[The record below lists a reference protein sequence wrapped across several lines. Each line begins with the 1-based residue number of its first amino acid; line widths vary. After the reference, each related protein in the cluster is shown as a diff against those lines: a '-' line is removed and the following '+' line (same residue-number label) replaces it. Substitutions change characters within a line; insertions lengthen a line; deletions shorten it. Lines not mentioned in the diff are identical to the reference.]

1 MEEIKKD
8 AIQSAIEEGT
18 AVFMPEKGLHT
29 GATVTIRNDER
40 KWTVRF
46 IDHKKSEAI
55 VRPQFA
61 KKDTET
67 VRVRLDDIIVV
78 NNPKWNQRF
87 DVPKDVDGQA
97 IAPGDMVTP
106 VDHNGIEMITENME
120 DVIVKVS
127 GYKDA
132 GVIDSKDGEFEASQV
147 RISKKN
153 IF

>member
-1 MEEIKKD
+1 MEELKKD
-8 AIQSAIEEGT
+8 ALQSAIEEGT

-46 IDHKKSEAI
+46 IDHEKSEAI

-61 KKDTET
+61 KKDTDT

-78 NNPKWNQRF
+78 SNPKWNQRF
-87 DVPKDVDGQA
+87 DVPKDVDGHA

-106 VDHNGIEMITENME
+106 VDKNGIEMITETMD
-120 DVIVKVS
+120 DVVVKVA

-132 GVIDSKDGEFEASQV
+132 SVINSKDGDYKASQV
-147 RISKKN
+147 RISKKH